1 MQCQRDSDG
10 RELDRHTLQ
19 VLRQKAVKA
28 VANGH
33 TVQSVADTLGVNIRS
48 VFRWLSDYAG
58 GGQNALLVNLRRAPS
73 PSLALK
79 NCVGLRRR
87 YATTRRNS

>member
-1 MQCQRDSDG
+1 MKCQRDSDG

-58 GGQNALLVNLRRAPS
+58 GGQNALLGKSPPGAKPKLGPEELR
-73 PSLALK
+73 
-79 NCVGLRRR
+79 CLRRR
-87 YATTRRNS
+87 CATTRRSS